1 MTGEDALTLASAA
14 FALGIVLR
22 PTRPVR
28 RTLKAIRRHKPLPR
42 RFIAA
47 SYLACTTPTDPRAR
61 TPERI
66 ALDAHRIGTRFHCP
80 ADGTRFVKVEAIRQS
95 YDQVLTEACAL
106 LRIQHRLDLLRPG
119 SERDAERSRIE
130 GLLRTAGL
138 DLPTAGRAPWPVAQP
153 APSR

>member
-28 RTLKAIRRHKPLPR
+28 RTLKAIHRHKPLPR
-42 RFIAA
+42 RFIVAP
-47 SYLACTTPTDPRAR
+47 YLACTHPTDPRAR

-66 ALDAHRIGTRFHCP
+66 ALDARRIGTLFHSP
-80 ADGTRFVKVEAIRQS
+80 ADGARFVKVEAIRQS

-106 LRIQHRLDLLRPG
+106 LGIQHRLDLLRPG
-119 SERDAERSRIE
+119 VERDAERSRIE

-138 DLPTAGRAPWPVAQP
+138 DLPTAA
-153 APSR
+153 